1 MDLKDKVAIVTGS
14 SSGIGESI
22 ARHLNEAGVK
32 VVLTGR
38 SAEKLEN
45 IAAELNNAAIVAGE
59 ITDPEIPPKL
69 IDTAVSSFGQLD
81 IFINNA
87 GMMRIG
93 SIDDVDIEELCLMAR
108 TNFESVLRCSYHALR
123 YFKKQ
128 NRGYLINM
136 SSIAGTRTFSN
147 IGAYNGTKFAVEA
160 LTDSLRMEV
169 GETGIN
175 VAVVEPET
183 VETPLYDTWTAE
195 QRKVVGEG
203 LHAEDIA
210 RTVRYILEQ
219 PEKINIA
226 RVLVLPSNQVGGG

>member
-1 MDLKDKVAIVTGS
+1 MELKDKVAIVTGS

-22 ARHLNEAGVK
+22 ARHLNKAGVK

-38 SAEKLEN
+38 SQEKLEK
-45 IAAELNNAAIVAGE
+45 IAADFKDVAIVAGE
-59 ITDPEIPPKL
+59 ITDAAIPAKL
-69 IDTAVSSFGQLD
+69 IDTALSSFGQLD

-93 SIDDVDIEELCLMAR
+93 AIDEVDIEELCEMAR

-123 YFKKQ
+123 HFKKQ
-128 NRGYLINM
+128 NSGYLINM
-136 SSIAGTRTFSN
+136 SSIAGTRTFAG

-175 VAVVEPET
+175 IAIVEPGT

-210 RTVRYILEQ
+210 RTVQYILEQ
-219 PEKINIA
+219 PEKVNIA
-226 RVLVLPSNQVGGG
+226 RILVLPSNQVGGG

>member
-1 MDLKDKVAIVTGS
+1 MDLKDKVAIITGS

-22 ARHLNEAGVK
+22 ARHLNKAGVK

-38 SAEKLEN
+38 SLEKLEK
-45 IAAELNNAAIVAGE
+45 IAADLKDVAIVAGE
-59 ITDPEIPPKL
+59 ITDPAIPPKL
-69 IDTAVSSFGQLD
+69 IETALESFGQLD

-93 SIDDVDIEELCLMAR
+93 SIDDVDIEELCEMAR

-123 YFKKQ
+123 HFKKQ
-128 NRGYLINM
+128 NSGYLINM
-136 SSIAGTRTFSN
+136 SSIAGTRTFPA

-175 VAVVEPET
+175 VAVVEPGT

-203 LHAEDIA
+203 LHADDIA
-210 RTVRYILEQ
+210 KTVQYILEQ

>member
-1 MDLKDKVAIVTGS
+1 MDLQGKVAIVTGS
-14 SSGIGESI
+14 SSGIGEAI

-38 SAEKLEN
+38 SQDKLKK
-45 IAAELNNAAIVAGE
+45 IAAGLNNCAIVVGE
-59 ITDPEIPPKL
+59 VTEPAIAPKL
-69 IDTAVSSFGQLD
+69 IDTAISSFGQLD

-93 SIDDVDIEELCLMAR
+93 SIDDVDIEELCNMVR
-108 TNFESVLRCSYHALR
+108 TNFESVVRCSYHALR
-123 YFKKQ
+123 YFKQ
-128 NRGYLINM
+128 HNRGYLINM
-136 SSIAGTRTFSN
+136 SSIAGTRTFPN

-160 LTDSLRMEV
+160 FTDSLRMEV

-175 VAVVEPET
+175 VAVVEPGT
-183 VETPLYDTWTAE
+183 VETPLYDTWSAE
-195 QRKVVGEG
+195 QRKVVGAG
-203 LHAEDIA
+203 LQADDIA

-226 RVLVLPSNQVGGG
+226 RVLILPSNQVGG